1 VRGLRDD
8 GLVLGPDLS
17 FDFEG
22 EDVTERDTGIVK
34 TTVTSLDV
42 ELSVVKSA
50 ARIDAWAVSVT
61 GGLFFV
67 LLGLVTK
74 SAGPGQV

>member
-1 VRGLRDD
+1 MRGLRDD

-17 FDFEG
+17 CDFEA

-34 TTVTSLDV
+34 TAMTSLDV

-50 ARIDAWAVSVT
+50 ARIDAWAGSVT
-61 GGLFFV
+61 GVLFV
-67 LLGLVTK
+67 LFSGLVTK
-74 SAGPGQV
+74 SVGPGQV